1 MLRCMR
7 CMREF
12 DEVYDACPHC
22 GAKYTDKASSGR
34 HLMPSSVLNERYTV
48 GLNLDI
54 NSIFVTY
61 IAYDNKENKRVL
73 IDEYLPNNLAIRYNS
88 EAEVG
93 TRSGDAQQTYYA
105 GREAFADECRDL
117 INTESTDIIDGF
129 EENNTFYAVR
139 RIVSGTSLAE
149 IIDDDYEITNEYARH
164 VIITLLR
171 ALEPV
176 HELGIVHGNLTPDTI
191 IIDKNG
197 SLVITDFGFVGY
209 MARVMPVY
217 TNEGYSPI
225 EQYKTGARLTAASD
239 VYSVAAIYYELITG
253 EIPVSASQRAV
264 QDTLIPI
271 SEAEGV
277 TLRQSTCNAIMN
289 ALNIK
294 AENRTKTLR
303 EFYAELKNKD
313 TKRRWERHYF
323 PEKSK
328 PDFYR
333 HGKFWAKALVWAI
346 VIVTVICALLLAF
359 ELSSIR
365 KEIADKKL
373 KESEVSTEAPPEAGK
388 SILDIFRSD
397 EESEPVSEDE
407 KDGGKEK
414 KSIFDIF
421 RSNKEDSEDED
432 GSPDDSVVSGSA
444 AEY

>member
-1 MLRCMR
+1 MLRCMH
-7 CMREF
+7 CMKEF
-12 DEVYDACPHC
+12 DEAYTSCPHC
-22 GAKYTDKASSGR
+22 GAEYTVKPSSGR
-34 HLMPSSVLNERYTV
+34 HLRPSSVLNERYIV
-48 GLNLDI
+48 GYSLDI

-61 IAYDNKENKRVL
+61 IAFDKLKERRVL
-73 IDEYLPNNLAIRYNS
+73 INEYLPNNFAVRHDS
-88 EAEVG
+88 EAEVS
-93 TRSGDAQQTYYA
+93 TKSGDAQQKYYA

-117 INTESTDIIDGF
+117 ISIQDTDVIDGF

-139 RIVSGTSLAE
+139 RIVSGTSLSE

-164 VIITLLR
+164 VIVTLLR

-209 MARVMPVY
+209 MARIMPIY

-225 EQYKTGARLTAASD
+225 EQYKTGAHLTAAAD

-264 QDTLIPI
+264 QDTLVPI

-277 TLRQSTCNAIMN
+277 TLRHSACNAIMN

-294 AENRTKTLR
+294 AENRTQTLR
-303 EFYAELKNKD
+303 EFYSELKSKD
-313 TKRRWERHYF
+313 TSRKWERHYI

-333 HGKFWAKALVWAI
+333 HGKFWMKALIWTIVAVTAVCAI
-346 VIVTVICALLLAF
+346 LLAY

-365 KEIADKKL
+365 KELEDKKL

-397 EESEPVSEDE
+397 EESEPVSEAE
-407 KDGGKEK
+407 KDDGEDK
-414 KSIFDIF
+414 KSILDIF
-421 RSNKEDSEDED
+421 HSDKEDDEAEND
-432 GSPDDSVVSGSA
+432 SPDDKVVSGSA
-444 AEY
+444 VQ